1 MSVDAS
7 DGTRGSLDR
16 GQDLSAGVPVDKLVG
31 SDRVLAVLTEL
42 AEHPEGIAL
51 DDLARVVSSPKSTV
65 HRALAALR
73 RADFAKQDSRGHYL
87 LGDKFI
93 RMAFAHHEARP
104 DHVRVQDTLRALVE
118 RHQETAHYTVLD
130 GRRVVYRSKVDP
142 RVGAMRLTSTIGG
155 SNPAHATASGKLLL
169 SYRLLDKSSV
179 RKWVASGTLERRTAA
194 TKTGVEQLHH
204 ELSTIRQLG
213 YATDDQ
219 ENEPGVN
226 CLALP
231 VFLGSPTLPSGAI
244 SISAVAYR
252 TPLQDLV
259 DDVEEIR
266 RTVHRGIT

>member
-1 MSVDAS
+1 VNTA
-7 DGTRGSLDR
+7 L
-16 GQDLSAGVPVDKLVG
+16 PVEKLVG

-42 AEHPEGIAL
+42 AEHPEGIGL
-51 DDLARVVSSPKSTV
+51 DDLARAVSSPKSTV

-73 RADFAKQDSRGHYL
+73 RADFAMQDARGHYL

-93 RMAFAHHEARP
+93 RLAFAHHEARP

-130 GRRVVYRSKVDP
+130 GRRVIYRSKVDP
-142 RVGAMRLTSTIGG
+142 QVGAVRLTSTIGG

-169 SYRLLDKSSV
+169 SYRLLDKPAV
-179 RKWVASGTLERRTAA
+179 RKWVASGTLERPTPA
-194 TKTGVEQLHH
+194 TKVSVEQLHQ
-204 ELSTIRQLG
+204 ELSNIRQLG
-213 YATDDQ
+213 YAVDDQ

-244 SISAVAYR
+244 SISGVAYR
-252 TPLQDLV
+252 TPLQELV
-259 DDVEEIR
+259 DDVVEIR
-266 RTVHRGIT
+266 RIIDTRTT